1 MGLCRPCCCK
11 LEADAAI
18 RSIPDSGSGILK
30 DVILL
35 RTGLIGPGWVRS
47 LGTGSTVKEGA
58 MRAVSNLLCLAIT
71 TGLLSV
77 APSGHAASQAPG
89 SPAAAAKPAA
99 DKALFDTDDPT
110 IVKRSSA
117 GVCHDRKSP
126 SFEATIHFRGYRTM
140 KDCIDSGG
148 RVPGK

>member
-1 MGLCRPCCCK
+1 
-11 LEADAAI
+11 
-18 RSIPDSGSGILK
+18 
-30 DVILL
+30 
-35 RTGLIGPGWVRS
+35 
-47 LGTGSTVKEGA
+47 
-58 MRAVSNLLCLAIT
+58 MRAVPALLCATLT
-71 TGLLSV
+71 TGLLAMPV
-77 APSGHAASQAPG
+77 AGLAASQAPATPP
-89 SPAAAAKPAA
+89 SASKPAA

-148 RVPGK
+148 RAPGK